1 VINSRGRTVVSAS
14 AKSLALFRALLLCL
28 LASPVS
34 VLAENRLV
42 IISPHN
48 EAIRTEFARGFSD
61 WLVKQFAEPATID
74 WREVGGTAD
83 CVRFVQSEFATKPDG
98 IGIDCFFG
106 GGHEPYLVLAD
117 QKLSLRYT
125 PPPEI
130 LSGIP
135 QNINGVEIYDSGHTW
150 YGVALSSFGILE
162 NRRVQ
167 RQIGLPMIH
176 RWEELTQRQLF
187 GWIGAG
193 DPRNSGTMNV
203 MFESFLQAYGWE
215 RGWQIL
221 TQISGN
227 VRQFDR
233 ISSSTAKDVTLGETA
248 YAFAVDFFAFAQIAA
263 AGRTNLTFVLPHDF
277 TAVSADGLAILR
289 GAPNLVTAQHFVDFA
304 LSEAGQK
311 LWFLPRGHPEGP
323 RQYSIE
329 RMSVRP
335 DFYPRY
341 RGISNIEFSPF
352 ELKQNF
358 RYNGKLAR
366 ERRELVAALVGALF
380 VDTHSELKA
389 AWQAVIRRRLQ
400 PADLNELGRMP
411 LTETEALELAR
422 KAWNNA
428 AVRNQ
433 KKIDWQVWAQRKYLK
448 LVEQPSPSPLP
459 SPPGRGG
466 SFRALAEDSTASDFF
481 QRGQRRFPLLGERVR
496 VRADLLLD

>member
-1 VINSRGRTVVSAS
+1 VM
-14 AKSLALFRALLLCL
+14 LCL
-28 LASPVS
+28 LASPIPMF
-34 VLAENRLV
+34 AENRLV

-48 EAIRTEFARGFSD
+48 EAIRTEFDRGCSD
-61 WLVKQFAEPATID
+61 WYEKQFGEPVTID

-106 GGHEPYLVLAD
+106 GGHEPYLLLAD

-125 PPPEI
+125 PPREV

-135 QNINGVEIYDSGHTW
+135 QNINGVEIYDSGHAW

-167 RQIGLPMIH
+167 RLVGLPIIN
-176 RWEELTQRQLF
+176 RWEELTQPRLF
-187 GWIGAG
+187 GWVGAG

-215 RGWQIL
+215 RAWQIL

-248 YAFAVDFFAFAQIAA
+248 YAFAIDFFAFAQIAT
-263 AGRTNLTFVLPHDF
+263 AGPSNLTFVLPHDF

-289 GAPNLVTAQHFVDFA
+289 GAPNLVAAQRFVDFA

-352 ELKQNF
+352 DLKQNF

-366 ERRELVAALVGALF
+366 ERRELVAALVGALL

-389 AWQAVIRRRLQ
+389 AWQAVIRRGLQ

-411 LTETEALELAR
+411 LTESEALALAG
-422 KAWNNA
+422 KAWNNP

-448 LVEQPSPSPLP
+448 LAEQRLALTPATQPLN
-459 SPPGRGG
+459 
-466 SFRALAEDSTASDFF
+466 
-481 QRGQRRFPLLGERVR
+481 
-496 VRADLLLD
+496 

>member
-1 VINSRGRTVVSAS
+1 MIKRCDRTVVSAS
-14 AKSLALFRALLLCL
+14 AKSLALFRAVKLCL
-28 LASPVS
+28 LASTS
-34 VLAENRLV
+34 STLAENRLV

-48 EAIRTEFARGFSD
+48 EAIRAEFARGFSN
-61 WLVKQFAEPATID
+61 WHEKEFGGAVTID

-106 GGHEPYLVLAD
+106 GGHEPYLLLAD

-125 PPPEI
+125 PPPDL
-130 LSGIP
+130 LSRIP
-135 QNINGVEIYDSGHTW
+135 QNINGVEIYDAGHAG

-167 RQIGLPMIH
+167 RQIGLPPIN
-176 RWEELTQRQLF
+176 RWEDLAQRQLL
-187 GWIGAG
+187 GWVGAG

-215 RGWQIL
+215 RGWRIL
-221 TQISGN
+221 AQISGN
-227 VRQFDR
+227 IRQFDR
-233 ISSSTAKDVTLGETA
+233 VSSSTAKDVTLGETA
-248 YAFAVDFFAFAQIAA
+248 YAFAIDFFAFAQIAA
-263 AGRTNLTFVLPHDF
+263 AGRTNLTFLLPHDF

-289 GAPNLVTAQHFVDFA
+289 GAPNLVTAQRFVDFA
-304 LSEAGQK
+304 LADAGQK
-311 LWFLPRGHPEGP
+311 LWFLPRGHPGGP
-323 RQYSIE
+323 EQYSIE

-335 DFYPRY
+335 DFYRRY
-341 RGISNIEFSPF
+341 RGVSNIEFSPF
-352 ELKQNF
+352 DLQQSF

-389 AWQAVIRRRLQ
+389 AWQAVIGRGLQ

-411 LTETEALELAR
+411 LTEAEVLELAR
-422 KAWNNA
+422 KTWNDP

-448 LVEQPSPSPLP
+448 LVEQNSPSAQPSPSLN
-459 SPPGRGG
+459 
-466 SFRALAEDSTASDFF
+466 
-481 QRGQRRFPLLGERVR
+481 
-496 VRADLLLD
+496 